1 MENSATLSGSLGAI
15 LTYGTYFFIGL
26 AIVIFLIYEIRV
38 FLTKDLKD
46 RYDFVNLH
54 EIRYFWMACMSLVL
68 AAAMFANVTL
78 TKLMAVE
85 GESQTYIRIFFTA
98 AFIAI
103 AYYVVHSLIRI
114 YYPGVVE
121 KRLKKIRNKPR
132 LSPDGN
138 PMRKLTEA
146 EENVH
151 LEKFQIDQEA
161 SDVHSVDYDVWIDD
175 KTGFKKIEKYMVYQH
190 VEKCSEC
197 GFHTLKLSEEE
208 IKRPP
213 GQDHKGILLE
223 HYICSYCRHREA
235 KEIAIAELSTNTA

>member
-1 MENSATLSGSLGAI
+1 MENSATLPGSLGAI

-26 AIVIFLIYEIRV
+26 AILIFLSYEIRV
-38 FLTKDLKD
+38 FLTKDLKN
-46 RYDFVNLH
+46 RYDFVNLN
-54 EIRYFWMACMSLVL
+54 EIRYFWLACMSLVL

-78 TKLMAVE
+78 TSLMAAE

-103 AYYVVHSLIRI
+103 AYYIVHSLIRI
-114 YYPGVVE
+114 YYPGMVE
-121 KRLKKIRNKPR
+121 KRLKKIRNRPR
-132 LSPDGN
+132 LSPEGN

-151 LEKFQIDQEA
+151 LEKYQIDQEA
-161 SDVHSVDYDVWIDD
+161 SDIHSIDYDVWIDD

-197 GFHTLKLSEEE
+197 GFYTLKLNEEE

-213 GQDHKGILLE
+213 AHDQKGVLLE
-223 HYICSYCRHREA
+223 HYLCSYCRHREA